1 MKNSKKKVLSVGLA
15 SLILSTSVFSARTS
29 ALDWKMVMPNVVGS
43 VVVSSIPKILEKI
56 YDAATS
62 NYDRFMTYRD
72 VEKHKGFRAPQ
83 EIMNKLDDIVKN
95 KSEIKIYGQE
105 KAKSQMVDAL
115 SSVVTR
121 IDNIKRHKS
130 DVKEIRG
137 NIAYLI
143 GRPGVGK
150 TKMCYAIADA
160 FLKHPEKSSIFLHSE
175 SITDEST
182 LGNQLFKTVGA
193 KDIGERHKKNI
204 FTGSDGIVA
213 KEEESPMLKHLLNW
227 YDSVVII
234 DEYEKMKQQS
244 AKPGTTMMMG
254 GMSIPIAGAQAT
266 APKCD
271 NSADEV
277 IRSIASTGKYKFMN
291 KEIDCSR
298 TLFLITTNETK
309 EELEQNFGIGGVKGG
324 GAQRLN
330 IIEFDDLTIDACR
343 GIVNDLVETVS
354 NVLTDKQ
361 GSFKVKS
368 VTFDKESL
376 EAMANYI
383 FNDKIMQGRAKNKL
397 EDKIYS
403 MFSKNIGKDA
413 NKKIQITFDKSN
425 STFSYK

>member
-1 MKNSKKKVLSVGLA
+1 MKNRGKKFLSVGLA
-15 SLILSTSVFSARTS
+15 SLILSTSVFSVRTS
-29 ALDWKMVMPNVVGS
+29 ALDWTMVMPNVVGS
-43 VVVSSIPKILEKI
+43 VIVGSVPKILGKT
-56 YDAATS
+56 YDAVTS
-62 NYDRFMTYRD
+62 NYDRFITYRD
-72 VEKHKGFRAPQ
+72 IEKHRGFRTPQ
-83 EIMNKLDDIVKN
+83 EIVNKLDDIVKN

-137 NIAYLI
+137 NIVYLI

-182 LGNQLFKTVGA
+182 LGNQLFKTVGT

-204 FTGSDGIVA
+204 FGGIVA

-244 AKPGTTMMMG
+244 AKPGTTMMVG
-254 GMSIPIAGAQAT
+254 GMSLPIAGGQAT

-277 IRSIASTGKYKFMN
+277 LRSIASTGKYKFMN

-324 GAQRLN
+324 GVQRLN

-343 GIVNDLVETVS
+343 GVVNDLVETVS
-354 NVLTDKQ
+354 NVLTDQQ
-361 GSFKVKS
+361 GPFKVKS
-368 VTFDKESL
+368 VTFDKDSL
-376 EAMANYI
+376 ESMANYI

-425 STFSYK
+425 STFSYE

>member
-1 MKNSKKKVLSVGLA
+1 MRNCKRKIISLGLA
-15 SLILSTSVFSARTS
+15 SLILSAGVFNTKAD
-29 ALDWKMVMPNVVGS
+29 ALDWGMVMPNVIGS
-43 VVVSSIPKILEKI
+43 VIVSSIPKILVKV
-56 YDAATS
+56 YDLATS
-62 NYDRFMTYRD
+62 NYDRFKTYMDIR
-72 VEKHKGFRAPQ
+72 KHKGFREPK
-83 EIMNKLDDIVKN
+83 EIIEKLDDIVKD

-105 KAKSQMVDAL
+105 KAKSQMMDAL

-121 IDNIKRHKS
+121 IDNVKRHKS

-137 NIAYLI
+137 NIVYLI

-160 FLKHPEKSSIFLHSE
+160 FLKYPEKSSFFLHSE

-182 LGNQLFKTVGA
+182 LGNQLFKTVGT
-193 KDIGERHKKNI
+193 KDIGERRKKNT
-204 FTGSDGIVA
+204 FTGSDGIVP

-244 AKPGTTMMMG
+244 AKPGTTMMVG
-254 GMSIPIAGAQAT
+254 GMTLPVAGAQNA
-266 APKCD
+266 ASKYD

-277 IRSIASTGKYKFMN
+277 LRSIASTGKYKFMN
-291 KEIDCSR
+291 KEVDCSR

-309 EELEQNFGIGGVKGG
+309 EELEQNFGIGGIKGG
-324 GAQRLN
+324 GVQRLS
-330 IIEFDDLTIDACR
+330 IIEFDDLTLEACK
-343 GIVNDLVETVS
+343 GIVNDLVQMVS

-361 GSFKVKS
+361 GPFKVKD
-368 VTFDKESL
+368 VKFDEKSL
-376 EAMANYI
+376 DAMANYI

-403 MFSKNIGKDA
+403 LFSKNIGKDE
-413 NKKIQITFDKSN
+413 NKEIQIVFDELSGM
-425 STFSYK
+425 FSYE

>member
-115 SSVVTR
+115 SSVVTK

-277 IRSIASTGKYKFMN
+277 LRSIASTGKYKFMN

-309 EELEQNFGIGGVKGG
+309 KELEQNFGIGGVKGG